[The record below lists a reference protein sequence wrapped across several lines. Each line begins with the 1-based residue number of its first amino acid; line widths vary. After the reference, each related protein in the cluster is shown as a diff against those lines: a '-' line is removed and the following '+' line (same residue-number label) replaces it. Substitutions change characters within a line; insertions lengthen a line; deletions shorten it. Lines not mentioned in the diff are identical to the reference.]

1 MTREEAIKAYGW
13 EQTHGFG
20 SLSSSGA
27 RSRKETD
34 MDCKDSKKLI
44 KQLKYYGITYAAGD
58 NLGREIDGSDKM
70 MLDAATAIETLLA
83 ERDAAVEE
91 LRGECRVC
99 EHRGECLFNDQ
110 CGNGSNW
117 QWRGPQKGA
126 GDE

>member
-1 MTREEAIKAYGW
+1 
-13 EQTHGFG
+13 
-20 SLSSSGA
+20 
-27 RSRKETD
+27 
-34 MDCKDSKKLI
+34 MDYEKLI
-44 KQLKYYGITYAAGD
+44 KRLRKYADFGAK
-58 NLGREIDGSDKM
+58 LVVCE
-70 MLDAATAIETLLA
+70 DAATAIETLLA